1 MPDVD
6 RITLNGK
13 VPKHRHR
20 HVKSI
25 QAENYS
31 WEPNER

>member
-1 MPDVD
+1 MTDVD
-6 RITLNGK
+6 RITLNEK

-20 HVKSI
+20 HAKSI

-31 WEPNER
+31 

>member
-1 MPDVD
+1 MADVG
-6 RITLNGK
+6 RITLNEK

-20 HVKSI
+20 HAKSL

-31 WEPNER
+31 